1 MDVTDREKAKRLG
14 HDRRAAVE
22 LIAQSRPLDQTM
34 RNLIEMV
41 NHQAPDLVVSVVK
54 LDGMQVCYLASSLP
68 AHIVEAT
75 GGLPTHLIQ
84 ECAFSDE
91 DDPYWSAL
99 RKAALDAGFRTCWAA
114 PIRNPAGRIL
124 GAFIACHRETRVLS
138 QEEQA
143 LISMA
148 GQIASVAM
156 EQRQLYD
163 RLMFQAQYD
172 PLTGLPN
179 RLLLDDRME
188 QCMARARRSGSGF
201 AVLQIDLDRFKLI
214 NDLLGHAIG
223 DTLLREVADRLKS
236 SVRQTDTLARV
247 GGDEFTLLLADVRN
261 PGDAEK
267 VAQDLL
273 RVLREPFAALGNEIY
288 VSASIGSALFPQD
301 AGDPATLLRRADAAM
316 YRAKQTG
323 KNRWHGFAPEIETV
337 IDRPALENH
346 LHRALERGELEVFY
360 QPLFRVSDGSRAAM
374 EALLRWRRPGF
385 GLIPPAQFIPIAE
398 ENGLIVPIGNWV
410 LKQACR
416 QARQWQPIS
425 GEPCKVAVNVS
436 AIQFASDDF
445 VEVVRAVLAETGLAP
460 ACLELEI
467 TESILMQNLETPA
480 HRICELRAL
489 GVSIAVDDFGTGY
502 SALSYLHRL
511 PVDYLK
517 IDQSFVKEISG
528 GTNSVRLVQ
537 AIVTMAHGLGVKV
550 TAEGVETEE
559 QMVVL
564 RQLGCDQVQGFLLGR
579 PMPLSEAGGQVSVE
593 KLALAS

>member
-1 MDVTDREKAKRLG
+1 
-14 HDRRAAVE
+14 
-22 LIAQSRPLDQTM
+22 
-34 RNLIEMV
+34 
-41 NHQAPDLVVSVVK
+41 
-54 LDGMQVCYLASSLP
+54 
-68 AHIVEAT
+68 
-75 GGLPTHLIQ
+75 
-84 ECAFSDE
+84 
-91 DDPYWSAL
+91 
-99 RKAALDAGFRTCWAA
+99 
-114 PIRNPAGRIL
+114 
-124 GAFIACHRETRVLS
+124 
-138 QEEQA
+138 
-143 LISMA
+143 MA

-188 QCMARARRSGSGF
+188 QCMARVCRSGSGF

-223 DTLLREVADRLKS
+223 DTLLRAVADRLKS

-247 GGDEFTLLLADVRN
+247 GGDEFTLLLADVRKSRRRRD
-261 PGDAEK
+261 GRAG
-267 VAQDLL
+267 VAAA
-273 RVLREPFAALGNEIY
+273 LREPFDCARQRNLRKRQHRERL
-288 VSASIGSALFPQD
+288 VPQD
-301 AGDPATLLRRADAAM
+301 ASDPATLLRKADAAM
-316 YRAKQTG
+316 CRAKRAG
-323 KNRWHGFAPEIETV
+323 KNRWHGFAPEMETV
-337 IDRPALENH
+337 IDRPALESQ

-360 QPLFRVSDGSRAAM
+360 QPLFRVSATD
-374 EALLRWRRPGF
+374 RWRPWRPSCDGGAPAF
-385 GLIPPAQFIPIAE
+385 GLVPPAQFIPIAE

-416 QARQWQPIS
+416 QARNGSTIVR
-425 GEPCKVAVNVS
+425 EPCKVAVNVS

-445 VEVVRAVLAETGLAP
+445 VEVVRAVLAETGLPP

-467 TESILMQNLETPA
+467 TESILMQHPETAA

-579 PMPLSEAGGQVSVE
+579 PMPLSEAGAVFQTLALSE
-593 KLALAS
+593 ALALAS